1 VAGGSAPAVSPT
13 SGLWGEKDVDMNQ
26 SIYDRE
32 AGQDNSAAI
41 RAAPQDVRPIL
52 ERKANSIWARVE
64 KRRDEICDVFRR
76 ACEDL
81 GFDALVIKSP
91 LFVQPAWV
99 KLECWVPK
107 HADRREVTE
116 RGSVLVTIA
125 AKEFHRYEL
134 EYTVELHDRG
144 WSKTYY
150 GLTALEPVL
159 IAQIVRFLLVHESK
173 PDFASL
179 QLRSRPAEI
188 WKPVNKVDVL
198 RTDWL
203 RKAPA
208 SLFVLSLFFIGG
220 LLPLSILLWIGI
232 GVSYYALHQRRA
244 VVLSQGRPMT
254 EPRTLSLV
262 DSWQV
267 AISGLGADAE
277 LLRQRFFTVLRNPP
291 MTGLQSRV
299 EKIWYWGIDGKVER
313 EQIVLTFRRAIFF
326 CHIYQYDQE
335 LYVGW
340 DAHLNHGHWV
350 EKTVGT
356 GIHRQSNELTR
367 INTVESGWQRLSEYD
382 VTDANCLIEWAHA
395 KLVQL
400 VKHLMEERQIDQE
413 IDFKILRGERQNL
426 TRREQ
431 AGGGIQQAS
440 EGIQQAAQ
448 RVTRKLT
455 RTG

>member
-1 VAGGSAPAVSPT
+1 
-13 SGLWGEKDVDMNQ
+13 MNWP
-26 SIYDRE
+26 IYDGK
-32 AGQDNSAAI
+32 AGHANDAAA
-41 RAAPQDVRPIL
+41 RAALRDVQPIL
-52 ERKANSIWARVE
+52 ERRANSIWTRVE
-64 KRRDEICDVFRR
+64 KRRDEICDVLRR
-76 ACEDL
+76 ACEDV
-81 GFDALVIKSP
+81 GFDALVIKSAP
-91 LFVQPAWV
+91 FMQPAWV

-107 HADRREVTE
+107 HSERREVTK
-116 RGSVLVTIA
+116 RGSVVVTIV

-144 WSKTYY
+144 WSKTYR
-150 GLTALEPVL
+150 GLRALEPVL
-159 IAQIVRFLLVHESK
+159 ITQIARFLLAHEPK
-173 PDFASL
+173 PDLASL
-179 QLRSRPAEI
+179 QLRSKPVEI
-188 WKPVNKVDVL
+188 WKPLNKVNVL

-203 RKAPA
+203 KAMPTF
-208 SLFVLSLFFIGG
+208 LFVLGFSFLIGG
-220 LLPLSILLWIGI
+220 LSLLTMLLWIGA
-232 GVSYYALHQRRA
+232 GVSYYALRRRRA
-244 VVLSQGRPMT
+244 VVLSQGRPLS

-262 DSWQV
+262 DSWQA
-267 AISGLGADAE
+267 AISGLGADSE
-277 LLRQRFFTVLRNPP
+277 LLRQRFLTVLLNPP
-291 MTGLQSRV
+291 MSGLQSRV

-356 GIHRQSNELTR
+356 GIHKQSNELTR
-367 INTVESGWQRLSEYD
+367 INTVESGWRKFSEYD

-400 VKHLMEERQIDQE
+400 VKHLMEERKIDQE
-413 IDFKILRGERQNL
+413 VDFKILRGERQGL

-431 AGGGIQQAS
+431 ASGGVQQAG

-448 RVTRKLT
+448 RVTRKLM